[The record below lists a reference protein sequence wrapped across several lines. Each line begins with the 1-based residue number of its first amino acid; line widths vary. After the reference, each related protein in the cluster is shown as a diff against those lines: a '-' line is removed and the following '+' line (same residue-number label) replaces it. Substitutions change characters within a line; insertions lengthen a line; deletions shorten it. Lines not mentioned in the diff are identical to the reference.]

1 LIASLG
7 IGCSTGTNYSTLL
20 DVPLKMVDIGSF
32 PYADFGC
39 VMVESGNV
47 PYPCCRQA
55 GKSAALSL
63 LLSLHKQRS

>member
-1 LIASLG
+1 
-7 IGCSTGTNYSTLL
+7 
-20 DVPLKMVDIGSF
+20 
-32 PYADFGC
+32 
-39 VMVESGNV
+39 MVESGNV